1 MEKDVSLSLELSIGL
16 FILSA
21 AVIALAGTR
30 MTRLAD
36 RLADRTG
43 LGEAVVGGLLLGMST
58 SLSGTVTSVSA
69 AMEGLPSLAFSNAIG
84 GIAVQTVFL
93 VVADLAYR
101 GVNLEHAAADAK
113 NLLQSALLVLLLAIP
128 LAAYLMPPFAVWA
141 VHPASL
147 LIVGLYVF
155 GMRAAVGL
163 EKRPTWQPER
173 TSDTRADEPDAHA
186 TQLPLGPLLLRFAVL
201 ALILGVAGFLIAR
214 AGARISSELA
224 ISQTVVGSLM
234 TATATSLPELVT
246 TLAAVR
252 RGALQLAVGG
262 IVGGNTFDTLFLSLS
277 DVAYRQGSLY
287 QAIDARDAVLLVAA
301 IIMTA
306 LLLMGLILRDRRGIG
321 FEGFGIL
328 TAYAALVAVQL
339 IGV

>member
-1 MEKDVSLSLELSIGL
+1 MFLSIGL
-16 FILSA
+16 FALSA
-21 AVIALAGTR
+21 GVIAFIGTH

-36 RLADRTG
+36 TLADRTR
-43 LGEAVVGGLLLGMST
+43 LGEAVAGGVLLGMST
-58 SLSGTVTSVSA
+58 SLSGTVTSISA
-69 AMEGLPSLAFSNAIG
+69 ALEGYPSLAFSNATG

-113 NLLQSALLVLLLAIP
+113 NLLQSALLVLLLAVA
-128 LAAYLMPPFAVWA
+128 LAAYLMPPVTIWS

-147 LIVGLYVF
+147 LLVALYAF
-155 GMRAAVGL
+155 GVRSSVELA
-163 EKRPTWQPER
+163 ERPTWRPER
-173 TSDTRADEPDAHA
+173 TSDTRAERPDE
-186 TQLPLGPLLLRFAVL
+186 TSMRRPLGPLLLLFAGL
-201 ALILGVAGFLIAR
+201 ALILGLAGFTIAR
-214 AGARISSELA
+214 TAARISSELG
-224 ISQTVVGSLM
+224 ISQTTVGTLL

-252 RGALQLAVGG
+252 RGALQMAVGG
-262 IVGGNTFDTLFLSLS
+262 IVGGNTFDVVFLSLS
-277 DVAYRQGSLY
+277 DVAYRQGSIY
-287 QAIDARDAVLLVAA
+287 QAVDAQDAFVLVTA

-328 TAYAALVAVQL
+328 IVYATMIVIQL
-339 IGV
+339 AGA